1 MQKYFYTA
9 NDFSGSC
16 DSERIQEAI
25 NAAAK
30 DGVGK
35 VVIPHYN
42 KASDS
47 TKWIIDRTI
56 LLPSDITVVLDNAYL
71 IMAEGVMCR
80 MFENS
85 NAQLSVGKT
94 MEGEQKNINI
104 IGVGKA
110 VLDGGVHNGLT
121 ELNSN
126 KDVNISFC
134 V

>member
-110 VLDGGVHNGLT
+110 VLDG
-121 ELNSN
+121 
-126 KDVNISFC
+126 
-134 V
+134 